1 MGFALSMM
9 KLLFPG
15 AKPVWPALKSADELD
30 VDVSYLEGE
39 EDATEGTDEDET
51 TSQPEDHGSA
61 AENPIATIKNNRGSD
76 SYKDG
81 MLKRPDRLF
90 CLVNSACAGL
100 WPCIRIEALAHP
112 LIT

>member
-39 EDATEGTDEDET
+39 EDLLVLRPQFYCHKRSNTFGENANQKMASVGFDFFLNNHHTNNSITKRT
-51 TSQPEDHGSA
+51 KIPRQGSPTA
-61 AENPIATIKNNRGSD
+61 FLTNVACFR
-76 SYKDG
+76 
-81 MLKRPDRLF
+81 RPAFR
-90 CLVNSACAGL
+90 
-100 WPCIRIEALAHP
+100 
-112 LIT
+112 